1 MTSILFAMVIP
12 AALAESPA
20 PAPAPVAPAPSMPAP
35 VPVPWTEP
43 PPAPPAEPAAPAPA
57 PEVAPVAT
65 PAEPPQTFSEKY
77 ANLKPASEHVVRHG
91 VRIGYVYANNAEKSS
106 ILDSPHLFAMGY
118 EAEFRIASG
127 GPMDVLIV
135 PNIMLLGLN
144 QGAIIPSA
152 NLLLGA
158 SFHDLLEL
166 GVGGNFAPSESNKVV
181 HMVAAVAVTPSM
193 GELQVPIAFSFI
205 PDNDGDWRL
214 GLTFGVN
221 WGAGN

>member
-1 MTSILFAMVIP
+1 MTPILFAMLMP
-12 AALAESPA
+12 SALAESPPPA
-20 PAPAPVAPAPSMPAP
+20 PTPAAPAPVPTTPTPTPWIEPAPAPVPVVPAPTP
-35 VPVPWTEP
+35 
-43 PPAPPAEPAAPAPA
+43 
-57 PEVAPVAT
+57 APVAT
-65 PAEPPQTFSEKY
+65 PEPAAAEPPQTFSEKY
-77 ANLKPASEHVVRHG
+77 ANLTPVSEHVVRHG

-158 SFHDLLEL
+158 SFNDLLEV
-166 GVGGNFAPSESNKVV
+166 GVGGNFAPSESGKVV
-181 HMVAAVAVTPSM
+181 HMVAAVAVTPAM

-214 GLTFGVN
+214 GLTAGVN
-221 WGAGN
+221 WGAGK